1 LTAWALGLLTD
12 LGMGVGLLADLSLSL
27 SLSLFVYLY
36 LSLSQ
41 CPLTELNPSEVN
53 DRWLWIWLLIWLWIC
68 LWVMGIKLGLIF
80 SNLLCLWVMGVDLA
94 VDLCLWQWIMSV
106 RS

>member
-1 LTAWALGLLTD
+1 MTVWALGLLTD
-12 LGMGVGLLADLSLSL
+12 LGVGVGLLADLSLSL
-27 SLSLFVYLY
+27 SFFVYLY

-53 DRWLWIWLLIWLWIC
+53 DEWLWIWLLIWLWIW

-80 SNLLCLWVMGVDLA
+80 SNLLCLWVMGVDLV
-94 VDLCLWQWIMSV
+94 VDLCLWQWIVSV
-106 RS
+106 GS